1 MSSKSRRDSQEIMRV
16 YTLLGQRVAR
26 KDRQLAET
34 ACMSPEIRELI
45 GYIDG
50 YNALF
55 SSISTE
61 LEFKEEKKA
70 LMAIGRQMWPRKE
83 LTDLAL
89 RVGDNVVVAE
99 FDDVGDDTTEETDI

>member
-1 MSSKSRRDSQEIMRV
+1 MPNRSSRDSQEIMRA

-26 KDRQLAET
+26 KDRELAET
-34 ACMSPEIRELI
+34 ACVNPEIRELI
-45 GYIDG
+45 GFINA

-55 SSISTE
+55 DE
-61 LEFKEEKKA
+61 QDFLDFKKGLIA
-70 LMAIGRQMWPRKE
+70 LGKQTWPRKE

-99 FDDVGDDTTEETDI
+99 FDDVGDDAEDSDI

>member
-1 MSSKSRRDSQEIMRV
+1 MRA

-34 ACMSPEIRELI
+34 ACTSPESREI
-45 GYIDG
+45 VAYIDG

-55 SSISTE
+55 NSQ
-61 LEFKEEKKA
+61 EFQDEKRA
-70 LMAIGRQMWPRKE
+70 VIAIGRQMWPRKE

-99 FDDVGDDTTEETDI
+99 FDDVGDDTEETDI